1 MNGQVMQ
8 STGTLE
14 IESDGDYA
22 SMTGAELIKKLI
34 LRRLTTKP
42 GDFFH
47 LPNYGIGLREKEPLP
62 VADLRKL
69 AKAIELQVAQ
79 EPEVAAVKATLAY
92 SASAAVLNV
101 RVQAQLKT
109 SGQQVAVAVAVPT
122 GQVVL

>member
-1 MNGQVMQ
+1 MSEQLMGT
-8 STGTLE
+8 SGTLV
-14 IESDGDYA
+14 IESGGDYA

>member
-1 MNGQVMQ
+1 MNGALTGI
-8 STGTLE
+8 SGTLV
-14 IESDGDYA
+14 IEADGDYA
-22 SMTGAELIKKLI
+22 SMTGAALIKKLI

-47 LPNYGIGLREKEPLP
+47 LPEYGIGLREKEPLP

-79 EPEVAAVKATLAY
+79 EPEVGAVKATLAY
-92 SASAAVLNV
+92 SASAETLNV
-101 RVQAQLKT
+101 RVQAQLKAT
-109 SGQQVAVAVAVPT
+109 GQQVDVAVAVPT

>member
-1 MNGQVMQ
+1 MSEQLMGT
-8 STGTLE
+8 SGTLV

>member
-1 MNGQVMQ
+1 MNGQAMQ
-8 STGTLE
+8 STGTLV
-14 IESDGDYA
+14 IEPGGDYA

-79 EPEVAAVKATLAY
+79 EPEVAAVKATLTY

-101 RVQAQLKT
+101 RVQVQLKP

>member
-8 STGTLE
+8 STGMLE
-14 IESDGDYA
+14 IESGGDYA

-62 VADLRKL
+62 VSDLRKL
-69 AKAIELQVAQ
+69 AKAIEVQVAQ
-79 EPEVAAVKATLAY
+79 EPEVGAVKATLAY
-92 SASAAVLNV
+92 SASAATLNV
-101 RVQAQLKT
+101 RVQVQLKPT
-109 SGQQVAVAVAVPT
+109 GQQVDVAVAVPT